1 MRSNSHEV
9 PEDALDL
16 RIKQHLADYEARL
29 TQILK
34 QELTE
39 ATSRFALA
47 FPEGDPDGHRRYHET
62 QIAYMQSRIKFWEE
76 LRNKTL
82 IGIVWMFLLAAGGA
96 ALEYAKIKLGLK
108 L

>member
-1 MRSNSHEV
+1 MRNHTQE
-9 PEDALDL
+9 PIEDAIDI
-16 RIKQHLADYEARL
+16 RIKQHLADYETRL
-29 TQILK
+29 TQILRK
-34 QELTE
+34 ELME

-108 L
+108 V